1 MQRGGSSALNTG
13 VTLDKR
19 LSLISCEATYQDC
32 QEREKPTRYINVQ
45 LVLKPFHL
53 RRGFLWIAS
62 LVQFK
67 GKGQA

>member
-13 VTLDKR
+13 VTLDKC

-32 QEREKPTRYINVQ
+32 QEREEPTKYINVH

-53 RRGFLWIAS
+53 HGGFLWIAS
-62 LVQFK
+62 LVQVK